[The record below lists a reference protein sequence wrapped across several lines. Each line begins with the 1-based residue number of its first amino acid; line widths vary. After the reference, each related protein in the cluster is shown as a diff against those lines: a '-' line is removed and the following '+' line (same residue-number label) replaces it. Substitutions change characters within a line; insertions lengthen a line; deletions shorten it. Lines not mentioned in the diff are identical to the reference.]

1 MRNATSSLL
10 FFPLLVAF
18 VPAQDILGVAWGGN
32 VYRIDAR
39 TGAGTLIRTT
49 GYTSGNSIGHNGMT
63 VDAAGRLLVSYNNA
77 PGTALILRI
86 DPGTGAGTPVASG
99 IPGSIRGLATAP
111 SGRIYSL
118 HDGGPDQLYTLDL
131 ARPRWPGRTG

>member
-1 MRNATSSLL
+1 
-10 FFPLLVAF
+10 
-18 VPAQDILGVAWGGN
+18 
-32 VYRIDAR
+32 
-39 TGAGTLIRTT
+39 
-49 GYTSGNSIGHNGMT
+49 MT
-63 VDAAGRLLVSYNNA
+63 VDAAGRLLVSYNDA
-77 PGTALILRI
+77 PGNRA
-86 DPGTGAGTPVASG
+86 DPQDRSGHRRGHTVASG